1 MVACRLSCSIF
12 LNELAT
18 QFYLMACTI
27 NNLVKL
33 VMSPTLDANV
43 QFMQG
48 ALQMKTSSKHVNL
61 PSLTPLKPIY
71 YT

>member
-1 MVACRLSCSIF
+1 
-12 LNELAT
+12 
-18 QFYLMACTI
+18 
-27 NNLVKL
+27 
-33 VMSPTLDANV
+33 MSPTLDANV